1 MWKIAVGFILFASL
15 ALFIIFKAGDKVDMQ
30 GETGNMTETQEESS
44 PTPPAL
50 PSNLPAAEST
60 ASATSK

>member
-30 GETGNMTETQEESS
+30 GETGNITETKEESA

-50 PSNLPAAEST
+50 PSNLPAVETAAST
-60 ASATSK
+60 ASK